1 MKNKNVISA
10 AAIVV
15 LAAVLCTPAVLADEV
30 SAIWSRLYIRAQGYE
45 DRIMIMKGLVG
56 IDDPS
61 IVPFLGIALQE
72 LNEASENDRSVTDG
86 MQQVTLTK
94 MIVRRLGEFKAA
106 EYADLIHDVFKTS
119 NDTYLRAESA
129 IALGRTVNPDYSD
142 DMAVFLR
149 NINLNIG
156 IEADDTDSEILAL
169 AAVLALERFRQPVG
183 FTPLFFAS
191 IGWYSKLST
200 VKAQATRVLDTLVDD
215 PTDILT
221 DLLRIEGVLSV
232 KLEAL
237 EAEARSKA
245 PSAGKASIAAEAI
258 RQGLV
263 NSPSVATD
271 RSTLGMLRQ
280 RGMEILIE
288 HGPADPWVIEYL
300 EEIINGNFDVNEQ
313 LTAVEALKSDGGDN
327 AVVSLVG
334 FLKKQNDR
342 QLAGLTPADYR
353 IIRSTIQTLGEIGN
367 ELAFEELAAVK
378 ISNWPGA
385 IVREADAA
393 LKNLY

>member
-1 MKNKNVISA
+1 M
-10 AAIVV
+10 V

-30 SAIWSRLYIRAQGYE
+30 STIWSRLYIRAQGYE

-72 LNEASENDRSVTDG
+72 LNEARENDLSVTDE
-86 MQQVTLTK
+86 MQHVTLTK

-191 IGWYSKLST
+191 IDITGLLS
-200 VKAQATRVLDTLVDD
+200 
-215 PTDILT
+215 
-221 DLLRIEGVLSV
+221 
-232 KLEAL
+232 
-237 EAEARSKA
+237 
-245 PSAGKASIAAEAI
+245 
-258 RQGLV
+258 
-263 NSPSVATD
+263 
-271 RSTLGMLRQ
+271 
-280 RGMEILIE
+280 
-288 HGPADPWVIEYL
+288 Y
-300 EEIINGNFDVNEQ
+300 
-313 LTAVEALKSDGGDN
+313 
-327 AVVSLVG
+327 
-334 FLKKQNDR
+334 
-342 QLAGLTPADYR
+342 
-353 IIRSTIQTLGEIGN
+353 
-367 ELAFEELAAVK
+367 
-378 ISNWPGA
+378 
-385 IVREADAA
+385 
-393 LKNLY
+393 